1 MKTKFQTLC
10 GAAGIA
16 LLSSFLPASNAFA
29 DDEKLYRLEAGA
41 SYGWVSSKDIS
52 IDMTDINYPFP
63 ANFQDLELG
72 SGSINCLVPCSY
84 YARTDGFRSDIDPL
98 GTSGGFDQSQNLFL
112 GARVQ
117 WDAKTEFGLR
127 GTWTRLEGSGG
138 VGAIDVSGISDI
150 SVSTLL
156 NIGDPIIYSQQL
168 QAFTQTA
175 QGRGAIT
182 LDDMDAWGVEVNVSR
197 DIFDAAEMPAKA
209 QPFIQASLGGVRYSR
224 TSGRFSGDLPDFSN
238 NLSIAVVNG
247 NFPFADSFPIMA
259 NTAPLVPG
267 RFTFEGGEASVKPRV
282 SLGAG
287 FKLPIGEATDVV
299 LEYNYRYSK
308 LGAAEITENLIGARL
323 SQKF

>member
-1 MKTKFQTLC
+1 MKTISQTLC
-10 GAAGIA
+10 SAAGII
-16 LLSSFLPASNAFA
+16 LLSSSLPVSNAFA
-29 DDEKLYRLEAGA
+29 DGEKLYRLEAGA
-41 SYGWVSSKDIS
+41 SYGWVSSKDFS
-52 IDMTDINYPFP
+52 IEMTDINYPFP

-72 SGSINCLVPCSY
+72 SGIIFCLVPCSY

-98 GTSGGFDQSQNLFL
+98 GTSGSFDQSQNLFL
-112 GARVQ
+112 GARIQ

-138 VGAIDVSGISDI
+138 VGAIDVSGISNI

-156 NIGDPIIYSQQL
+156 NVGDPVIYSQQL
-168 QAFTQTA
+168 QAYTQNA

-182 LDDMDAWGVEVNVSR
+182 LDDMDAWGVEFNVSR
-197 DIFDAAEMPAKA
+197 DIFDAAEMPGKA
-209 QPFIQASLGGVRYSR
+209 QPFIQASLGGVRYSG
-224 TSGRFSGDLPDFSN
+224 TSGIFSGDLPDFSN
-238 NLSIAVVNG
+238 NLNVSVNNS
-247 NFPFADSFPIMA
+247 NFPNESFPVNA
-259 NTAPLVPG
+259 NPAPLVPG
-267 RFTFEGGEASVKPRV
+267 SFTFEGGEASVKPRM

-308 LGAAEITENLIGARL
+308 LGASEITENLIGARL